1 MVKSGKC
8 CRLFTVLVAIIA
20 AAAVIQV
27 PVFSDSDESYAADPT
42 YVRNVTIKVF
52 DQDSTDYSDLA
63 YLSDKLPVQFNA
75 AEWVRDASGLWYNIN
90 DRSSDCGKVLRYG
103 AVTNITNEEIR
114 SDVLRVMEVLGYRL
128 ESEKEGSWAFLR
140 RSGVSR
146 ALKMWEDRITLT
158 ASAAG
163 LEVEGLTRDL
173 MRVVSALEATRPDA

>member
-1 MVKSGKC
+1 MKYIIRSLKYFC
-8 CRLFTVLVAIIA
+8 YLIILLTLIILALVLTGFVEADLSKMFVNGYDSLWQIA
-20 AAAVIQV
+20 LVMLAFAALY
-27 PVFSDSDESYAADPT
+27 PRFGFSKRTAH
-42 YVRNVTIKVF
+42 V
-52 DQDSTDYSDLA
+52 
-63 YLSDKLPVQFNA
+63 
-75 AEWVRDASGLWYNIN
+75 
-90 DRSSDCGKVLRYG
+90 YG
-103 AVTNITNEEIR
+103 SPEEIR

-140 RSGVSR
+140 RSGMSR

>member
-1 MVKSGKC
+1 MKYIIRSLKYFC
-8 CRLFTVLVAIIA
+8 YLIILLTLIILALVLTGFVEADLSKMFVNGYDSLWQIA
-20 AAAVIQV
+20 LVMLAFAALY
-27 PVFSDSDESYAADPT
+27 PRFGFSKRTAH
-42 YVRNVTIKVF
+42 V
-52 DQDSTDYSDLA
+52 
-63 YLSDKLPVQFNA
+63 
-75 AEWVRDASGLWYNIN
+75 
-90 DRSSDCGKVLRYG
+90 YG
-103 AVTNITNEEIR
+103 SPEEIR

-173 MRVVSALEATRPDA
+173 MRVVSAMEATRPDA

>member
-1 MVKSGKC
+1 MKYIIRSLKYFC
-8 CRLFTVLVAIIA
+8 YLIILLTLIILALVLTGFVEADLSKMFVNGYDSLWQIA
-20 AAAVIQV
+20 LIMLAFAALY
-27 PVFSDSDESYAADPT
+27 PRFGFSKRTAH
-42 YVRNVTIKVF
+42 V
-52 DQDSTDYSDLA
+52 
-63 YLSDKLPVQFNA
+63 
-75 AEWVRDASGLWYNIN
+75 
-90 DRSSDCGKVLRYG
+90 YG
-103 AVTNITNEEIR
+103 SPEEIR

>member
-1 MVKSGKC
+1 MKYIIRSLKYFC
-8 CRLFTVLVAIIA
+8 YLIILLTLIILALVLTGFVEADLSKMFVNGYDSLWQIA
-20 AAAVIQV
+20 LVMLAFAALY
-27 PVFSDSDESYAADPT
+27 PRFGFSKRTAH
-42 YVRNVTIKVF
+42 V
-52 DQDSTDYSDLA
+52 
-63 YLSDKLPVQFNA
+63 
-75 AEWVRDASGLWYNIN
+75 
-90 DRSSDCGKVLRYG
+90 YG
-103 AVTNITNEEIR
+103 SPEEIR

-146 ALKMWEDRITLT
+146 ALKRWEDRITLT

>member
-1 MVKSGKC
+1 MKYIIRSLKYFC
-8 CRLFTVLVAIIA
+8 YLIILLTLIILALVLTGFVEADLSKMFVNGYDSLWQIA
-20 AAAVIQV
+20 LVMLAFAALY
-27 PVFSDSDESYAADPT
+27 PRFGFSKRTAH
-42 YVRNVTIKVF
+42 V
-52 DQDSTDYSDLA
+52 
-63 YLSDKLPVQFNA
+63 
-75 AEWVRDASGLWYNIN
+75 
-90 DRSSDCGKVLRYG
+90 YG
-103 AVTNITNEEIR
+103 SPEEIR
-114 SDVLRVMEVLGYRL
+114 SDVLRVMGVLGYRL